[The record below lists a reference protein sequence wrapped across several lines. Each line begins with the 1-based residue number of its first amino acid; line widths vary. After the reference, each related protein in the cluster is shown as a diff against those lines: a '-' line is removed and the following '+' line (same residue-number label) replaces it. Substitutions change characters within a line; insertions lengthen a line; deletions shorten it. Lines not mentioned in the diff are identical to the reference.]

1 MSVIL
6 GLLVLAF
13 AFAAQPQRK
22 RSPRKKVEDKRVYLV
37 HSDNLHYDQY
47 RNGDAQVLHGNVHFR
62 HQGADLFCDSALLG
76 GAEYGTEVRC
86 AENRYLLIRSDDYC
100 ARSCGYVK
108 ALMRKCTVREEEL

>member
-62 HQGADLFCDSALLG
+62 HQGADLFCDSAHFYEQTNSFE
-76 GAEYGTEVRC
+76 ASE
-86 AENRYLLIRSDDYC
+86 
-100 ARSCGYVK
+100 
-108 ALMRKCTVREEEL
+108 M

>member
-1 MSVIL
+1 MNKRLERGLRLAGAPIEVRIGDEIRRGYGIIYPVRDYQKPGDGINHDPEGRTDSVRY
-6 GLLVLAF
+6 A
-13 AFAAQPQRK
+13 
-22 RSPRKKVEDKRVYLV
+22 
-37 HSDNLHYDQY
+37 
-47 RNGDAQVLHGNVHFR
+47 
-62 HQGADLFCDSALLG
+62 LFCDSALLG